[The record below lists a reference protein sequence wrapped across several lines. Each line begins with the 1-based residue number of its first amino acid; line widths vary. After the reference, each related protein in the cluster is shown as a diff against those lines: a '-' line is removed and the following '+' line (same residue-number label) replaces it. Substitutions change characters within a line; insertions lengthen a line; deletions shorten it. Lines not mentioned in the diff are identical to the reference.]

1 MTDIYK
7 NGVFRP
13 LGTARLPDIINANAR
28 IKSVAV
34 PRPVPSQPTGLELT
48 MGDEDGELTGQCEG
62 QPRIVDYY
70 EIQYTLTDP
79 NLPNTT
85 WQHTAEAPLKLSAI
99 VFLAMTFSCFLSGV
113 SGVMVP
119 LTLKKLG
126 FDPAT
131 ASSIFLTT
139 ATDVASMGFFLG
151 IATLWLG

>member
-1 MTDIYK
+1 MFLY
-7 NGVFRP
+7 
-13 LGTARLPDIINANAR
+13 A
-28 IKSVAV
+28 
-34 PRPVPSQPTGLELT
+34 
-48 MGDEDGELTGQCEG
+48 
-62 QPRIVDYY
+62 
-70 EIQYTLTDP
+70 
-79 NLPNTT
+79 T
-85 WQHTAEAPLKLSAI
+85 WQHTAEAPLKLGAI